1 MPSHPI
7 YLDNQATTPLD
18 PRVLEA
24 MLPFFRTRYGN
35 PHSNGHGYGWDAF
48 GEVEK
53 ARALVAGFV
62 NADDEEIVLTAG
74 ATESC
79 NIALQGVV
87 NANRYPQRRKVVT
100 VATEHSAVLE
110 TVAHLDQRNIDSV
123 VLPVD
128 RDGILD
134 MDDLERALDDQVLI
148 VSVMAANNEIG
159 VLQEVEQIGK
169 MCRRAG
175 VLFHSDATQAAGRM
189 EIDVDAWNVDLLSI
203 SGHKMYG
210 PKGIG
215 ALYVRSGTPIAPILA
230 GGGQERGLRPGT
242 VPVPLA
248 VGLGKASELAA
259 IEWQSDVARMSR
271 YSRWLA
277 DQLCDSRPDMRL
289 FGHRHHRIAG
299 NLNVGFPGL
308 RGTELLSTVSHRI
321 AISTGAACTSVA
333 SKPSR
338 VLMALGCDYE
348 RASTGIRISLGRF
361 TTEDDVAT
369 ASAVLTDAVAMAS
382 TLVGA

>member
-24 MLPFFRTRYGN
+24 MLPFFSIRYGN

-53 ARALVAGFV
+53 ARALVAELV

-87 NANRYPQRRKVVT
+87 NANQHPQRRKVVT

-110 TVAHLDQRNIDSV
+110 TVVHLGQRGIDPV

-128 RDGILD
+128 REGILD
-134 MDDLERALDDQVLI
+134 LDDLERTLDEQVLV
-148 VSVMAANNEIG
+148 VSVMVANNEIG
-159 VLQEVEQIGK
+159 VLQDIERIGRL
-169 MCRRAG
+169 CRKAG

-189 EIDVDAWNVDLLSI
+189 EIDVDAWNVDLLSL

-242 VPVPLA
+242 VPVPLV
-248 VGLGKASELAA
+248 VGLGRASELAA
-259 IEWQSDVARMSR
+259 LEWRSDAARMSR

-277 DQLCDSRPDMRL
+277 DQLLDNRPDMRL
-289 FGHRHHRIAG
+289 FGHRHRRVAG
-299 NLNVGFPGL
+299 SLNVGFPGVG
-308 RGTELLSTVSHRI
+308 GTVLLSAVSDRI

-338 VLMALGCDYE
+338 VLTALGYAYE
-348 RASTGIRISLGRF
+348 RASTGIRISMGRF
-361 TTEDDVAT
+361 TTEDEVTT
-369 ASAVLTDAVAMAS
+369 ASAVLTDALAMAGS
-382 TLVGA
+382 WVEA

>member
-1 MPSHPI
+1 MPNRPI

-18 PRVLEA
+18 PRVFEA
-24 MLPFFRTRYGN
+24 MLPFFSTRYGN

-48 GEVEK
+48 GEVEN
-53 ARALVAGFV
+53 ARALIAGLV
-62 NADDEEIVLTAG
+62 NADDDEIVLTAG

-87 NANRYPQRRKVVT
+87 NANQHPQRHKVIT

-110 TVAHLDQRNIDSV
+110 TVVHLGQRGIYPV
-123 VLPVD
+123 VLPVN
-128 RDGILD
+128 RDGLLD
-134 MDDLERALDDQVLI
+134 INDLERALDDQVLM

-159 VLQEVEQIGK
+159 VIQDVEQIGE

-189 EIDVDAWNVDLLSI
+189 AIDVDAWNVDLLSV

-242 VPVPLA
+242 VPVPLV

-259 IEWQSDVARMSR
+259 CEWRSDAARMSR
-271 YSRWLA
+271 CSRWL
-277 DQLCDSRPDMRL
+277 LSRLRDSRPDMRL
-289 FGHRHHRIAG
+289 FGHGHHRVAG
-299 NLNVGFPGL
+299 SLSVGFPGVT
-308 RGTELLSTVSHRI
+308 GATLLSAVSDRI
-321 AISTGAACTSVA
+321 AFSTGAACSSVTSE
-333 SKPSR
+333 PSR
-338 VLMALGCDYE
+338 VLLALGYGLEC
-348 RASTGIRISLGRF
+348 ASTGIRISLGRF
-361 TTEDDVAT
+361 TTEDEVAT
-369 ASAVLTDAVAMAS
+369 VSDVLTEAVAMA
-382 TLVGA
+382 GDWAEA